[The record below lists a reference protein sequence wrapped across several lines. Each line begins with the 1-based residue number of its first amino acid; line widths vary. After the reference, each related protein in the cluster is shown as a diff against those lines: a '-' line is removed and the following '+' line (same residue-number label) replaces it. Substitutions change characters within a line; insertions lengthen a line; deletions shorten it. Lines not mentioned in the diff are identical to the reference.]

1 MAYGLCGVF
10 GFMGKR
16 KEFVMNQNFMKEQKI
31 LPLIAAM
38 SLPMV
43 ISMAVNALYNIVDS
57 YFVAKISDDA
67 MTALSLVFPI
77 QNMVN
82 AIAIGF
88 GIGVNACI
96 AFFLGAEKKDKADMS
111 ASWGV
116 LLSLLHGILLTVV
129 CIAVMP
135 AFLRVFTKEE
145 NILNLAISYSNRV
158 FLFAAAVNVGICYEK
173 IFQAV
178 GKMRVS
184 MFSMMA
190 GCVANI
196 ILDPLMIFG
205 IGPFPAM
212 GIQGAAYATG
222 IGQCLT
228 LAVYLLLFWLRPIP
242 VKVQPGYL
250 KKEGI
255 LIGRLYRIGVPATLN
270 TALPSVQISVLNQ
283 ILSGFSGQYVLVLGI
298 YYKLQTFIYL
308 SANGIVQGIRP
319 LVGFNAGAGE
329 KKRVQD
335 IFRTSLFLI
344 MGIMFVG
351 TVIAWVCPVQ
361 LFSLFAR
368 DAEAIRMGAGALRII
383 SIGFVI
389 SSVSVTCSGVLEG
402 LGKGTASLWISLTR
416 YIVLMLPLAFLFSR
430 IFRAGGVWYAFAVTE
445 WLAAALSF
453 FIWKRTRLVAE

>member
-1 MAYGLCGVF
+1 
-10 GFMGKR
+10 
-16 KEFVMNQNFMKEQKI
+16 MNQNFMKEQKI

-116 LLSLLHGILLTVV
+116 LLSLLHGILLAVV

-135 AFLRVFTKEE
+135 AFLRIFTKEE

-250 KKEGI
+250 KKEGT

-344 MGIMFVG
+344 MGIMLVG

-445 WLAAALSF
+445 WLAAALTF

>member
-1 MAYGLCGVF
+1 
-10 GFMGKR
+10 
-16 KEFVMNQNFMKEQKI
+16 MNQNFMKEQKI
-31 LPLIAAM
+31 LPLIATM

-116 LLSLLHGILLTVV
+116 LLSLIHGILLTVV
-129 CIAVMP
+129 CIAIMP
-135 AFLRVFTKEE
+135 AFLRIFTREE

-178 GKMRVS
+178 GKMKVS

-250 KKEGI
+250 KKEGT

-344 MGIMFVG
+344 MGIMLVG

-430 IFRAGGVWYAFAVTE
+430 IFGAGGVWYAFAVTE

>member
-1 MAYGLCGVF
+1 
-10 GFMGKR
+10 
-16 KEFVMNQNFMKEQKI
+16 MNQNFMKEQKI
-31 LPLIAAM
+31 LPLIATM

-116 LLSLLHGILLTVV
+116 LLSLLHGILLTAV

-135 AFLRVFTKEE
+135 AFLRIFTKEE

-228 LAVYLLLFWLRPIP
+228 LAVYLLLFWHRPIP

-250 KKEGI
+250 KKEGT

-344 MGIMFVG
+344 MGIMLVG

-361 LFSLFAR
+361 LFALFAR

-430 IFRAGGVWYAFAVTE
+430 IFEAGGVWYAFAVTE

>member
-1 MAYGLCGVF
+1 
-10 GFMGKR
+10 
-16 KEFVMNQNFMKEQKI
+16 MNQNFMKEQKI

-135 AFLRVFTKEE
+135 AFLRIFTREE

-178 GKMRVS
+178 GKMKVS

-250 KKEGI
+250 KKEGT

-283 ILSGFSGQYVLVLGI
+283 ILSGFSGQYVLALGI

-319 LVGFNAGAGE
+319 LVSFNAGAGE

-344 MGIMFVG
+344 MGIMLVG

-430 IFRAGGVWYAFAVTE
+430 IFGAGGVWYAFAVTE

>member
-1 MAYGLCGVF
+1 
-10 GFMGKR
+10 
-16 KEFVMNQNFMKEQKI
+16 MNQNFMKEQKI

-88 GIGVNACI
+88 GIGVNVCI

-205 IGPFPAM
+205 IGSFPAM

-344 MGIMFVG
+344 MGIMLVG

-430 IFRAGGVWYAFAVTE
+430 IFEAGGVWYAFAVTE
-445 WLAAALSF
+445 WLAAALTF

>member
-1 MAYGLCGVF
+1 
-10 GFMGKR
+10 
-16 KEFVMNQNFMKEQKI
+16 MNQNFMKEQKI

-135 AFLRVFTKEE
+135 AFLRIFTREE

-178 GKMRVS
+178 GKMKVS

-250 KKEGI
+250 KKEGT

-344 MGIMFVG
+344 MGIMLVG

-430 IFRAGGVWYAFAVTE
+430 IFGAGGVWYAFAVTE

>member
-1 MAYGLCGVF
+1 
-10 GFMGKR
+10 
-16 KEFVMNQNFMKEQKI
+16 MNQNFMKEQKI
-31 LPLIAAM
+31 LPLIATM

-43 ISMAVNALYNIVDS
+43 ISMTVNALYNIVDS

-116 LLSLLHGILLTVV
+116 LLSLLHGIILTVV
-129 CIAVMP
+129 CIAIMP
-135 AFLRVFTKEE
+135 AFLRIFTGEE

-178 GKMRVS
+178 GKMKVS

-250 KKEGI
+250 KKEGT

-344 MGIMFVG
+344 MGIMLVG

-368 DAEAIRMGAGALRII
+368 DVEAIRMGAGALRII

-430 IFRAGGVWYAFAVTE
+430 IFGAGGVWYAFAVTE

-453 FIWKRTRLVAE
+453 FIWRRTKLVAE

>member
-1 MAYGLCGVF
+1 MC
-10 GFMGKR
+10 
-16 KEFVMNQNFMKEQKI
+16 
-31 LPLIAAM
+31 
-38 SLPMV
+38 
-43 ISMAVNALYNIVDS
+43 
-57 YFVAKISDDA
+57 
-67 MTALSLVFPI
+67 
-77 QNMVN
+77 N

-135 AFLRVFTKEE
+135 AFLRIFTKEE

-205 IGPFPAM
+205 IGSFPAM

-344 MGIMFVG
+344 MGIMLVG

-368 DAEAIRMGAGALRII
+368 DAEAIRMGCRSASDNQHRFCDFLCFRDLLRCVGGTGKGNRISLDFPDQIYCSDAAPCLFVQPDFQGGRRMVRFCGDRMAG
-383 SIGFVI
+383 SGFVLLY
-389 SSVSVTCSGVLEG
+389 LEE
-402 LGKGTASLWISLTR
+402 GKACGR
-416 YIVLMLPLAFLFSR
+416 V
-430 IFRAGGVWYAFAVTE
+430 
-445 WLAAALSF
+445 
-453 FIWKRTRLVAE
+453 KN

>member
-1 MAYGLCGVF
+1 
-10 GFMGKR
+10 
-16 KEFVMNQNFMKEQKI
+16 MNQNFMKEQKI
-31 LPLIAAM
+31 LPLIATM

-135 AFLRVFTKEE
+135 AFLRIFTKEE

-178 GKMRVS
+178 GKMKVS

-250 KKEGI
+250 KKEGT

-344 MGIMFVG
+344 MGIMLVG

-430 IFRAGGVWYAFAVTE
+430 IFGAGGVWYAFAVTE

>member
-1 MAYGLCGVF
+1 M
-10 GFMGKR
+10 
-16 KEFVMNQNFMKEQKI
+16 
-31 LPLIAAM
+31 
-38 SLPMV
+38 
-43 ISMAVNALYNIVDS
+43 
-57 YFVAKISDDA
+57 
-67 MTALSLVFPI
+67 
-77 QNMVN
+77 
-82 AIAIGF
+82 
-88 GIGVNACI
+88 
-96 AFFLGAEKKDKADMS
+96 
-111 ASWGV
+111 
-116 LLSLLHGILLTVV
+116 
-129 CIAVMP
+129 
-135 AFLRVFTKEE
+135 
-145 NILNLAISYSNRV
+145 
-158 FLFAAAVNVGICYEK
+158 
-173 IFQAV
+173 
-178 GKMRVS
+178 
-184 MFSMMA
+184 
-190 GCVANI
+190 
-196 ILDPLMIFG
+196 
-205 IGPFPAM
+205 
-212 GIQGAAYATG
+212 
-222 IGQCLT
+222 
-228 LAVYLLLFWLRPIP
+228 
-242 VKVQPGYL
+242 
-250 KKEGI
+250 
-255 LIGRLYRIGVPATLN
+255 IGRLYRIGVPATLN

-344 MGIMFVG
+344 MGIMLVG

-361 LFSLFAR
+361 LFALFAR

>member
-1 MAYGLCGVF
+1 
-10 GFMGKR
+10 
-16 KEFVMNQNFMKEQKI
+16 MNQNFMKEQKI

-135 AFLRVFTKEE
+135 AFLRIFTKEE

-250 KKEGI
+250 KKEGT

-344 MGIMFVG
+344 MGIMLVG

-416 YIVLMLPLAFLFSR
+416 YIVLMLPLAFLFSQ
-430 IFRAGGVWYAFAVTE
+430 IFGAGGVWYAFAVTE
-445 WLAAALSF
+445 WLAAALAF

>member
-1 MAYGLCGVF
+1 
-10 GFMGKR
+10 
-16 KEFVMNQNFMKEQKI
+16 MNQNFMKEQKI

-270 TALPSVQISVLNQ
+270 TALPSVQIFVLNQ

-344 MGIMFVG
+344 MGIMLVG

-430 IFRAGGVWYAFAVTE
+430 IFGAGGVWYAFAVTE

>member
-1 MAYGLCGVF
+1 
-10 GFMGKR
+10 
-16 KEFVMNQNFMKEQKI
+16 MNQNFMKEQKI

-135 AFLRVFTKEE
+135 AFLRIFTKEE

-344 MGIMFVG
+344 MGIMLVG

-430 IFRAGGVWYAFAVTE
+430 IFGAGGVWYAFAVTE

-453 FIWKRTRLVAE
+453 FIWKRTSLVAE

>member
-1 MAYGLCGVF
+1 M
-10 GFMGKR
+10 
-16 KEFVMNQNFMKEQKI
+16 MNQNFMKEQKI

-135 AFLRVFTKEE
+135 AFLRIFTREE

-178 GKMRVS
+178 GKMKVS

-250 KKEGI
+250 KKEGT

-283 ILSGFSGQYVLVLGI
+283 ILSGFSGQYVLALGI

-319 LVGFNAGAGE
+319 LVSFNAGAGE

-344 MGIMFVG
+344 MGIMLVG

-430 IFRAGGVWYAFAVTE
+430 IFGAGGVWYAFAVTE

>member
-1 MAYGLCGVF
+1 
-10 GFMGKR
+10 
-16 KEFVMNQNFMKEQKI
+16 MNQNFMKEQKI
-31 LPLIAAM
+31 LPLIATM

-135 AFLRVFTKEE
+135 AFLRIFTEEE

-283 ILSGFSGQYVLVLGI
+283 ILSGFSRQYVLVLGI

-344 MGIMFVG
+344 MGIMLVG

-430 IFRAGGVWYAFAVTE
+430 IFGAGGVWYAFAVTE
-445 WLAAALSF
+445 WLAAALAF

>member
-1 MAYGLCGVF
+1 
-10 GFMGKR
+10 
-16 KEFVMNQNFMKEQKI
+16 MNQNFMKEQKI

-135 AFLRVFTKEE
+135 AFLRIFTEEE

-228 LAVYLLLFWLRPIP
+228 LAVYLLLFWHRPIP

-250 KKEGI
+250 KKEGT

-344 MGIMFVG
+344 MGIMLVG

>member
-1 MAYGLCGVF
+1 
-10 GFMGKR
+10 
-16 KEFVMNQNFMKEQKI
+16 MNQNFMKEQKI
-31 LPLIAAM
+31 LPLIATM

-116 LLSLLHGILLTVV
+116 LLSLLHGILLTGV

-344 MGIMFVG
+344 MGIMLVG

-430 IFRAGGVWYAFAVTE
+430 IFGAGGVWYAFAVTE

>member
-1 MAYGLCGVF
+1 
-10 GFMGKR
+10 
-16 KEFVMNQNFMKEQKI
+16 MNQNFMKEQKI

-135 AFLRVFTKEE
+135 AFLRIFTKEE

-250 KKEGI
+250 KKEGT

-335 IFRTSLFLI
+335 IFRISLFLI
-344 MGIMFVG
+344 MGIMLVG

-430 IFRAGGVWYAFAVTE
+430 IFGAGGVWYAFAVTE

>member
-1 MAYGLCGVF
+1 
-10 GFMGKR
+10 
-16 KEFVMNQNFMKEQKI
+16 MNQNFMKEQKI

-116 LLSLLHGILLTVV
+116 LLSLLHGILLAVA

-135 AFLRVFTKEE
+135 AFLRIFTKEE

-242 VKVQPGYL
+242 VKVQSGYL
-250 KKEGI
+250 KKEGT

-344 MGIMFVG
+344 MGIMLVG

-430 IFRAGGVWYAFAVTE
+430 IFGAGGVWYAFAVTE
-445 WLAAALSF
+445 WLAAALAF

>member
-1 MAYGLCGVF
+1 
-10 GFMGKR
+10 
-16 KEFVMNQNFMKEQKI
+16 
-31 LPLIAAM
+31 
-38 SLPMV
+38 
-43 ISMAVNALYNIVDS
+43 
-57 YFVAKISDDA
+57 
-67 MTALSLVFPI
+67 
-77 QNMVN
+77 
-82 AIAIGF
+82 
-88 GIGVNACI
+88 
-96 AFFLGAEKKDKADMS
+96 
-111 ASWGV
+111 
-116 LLSLLHGILLTVV
+116 
-129 CIAVMP
+129 
-135 AFLRVFTKEE
+135 
-145 NILNLAISYSNRV
+145 
-158 FLFAAAVNVGICYEK
+158 
-173 IFQAV
+173 
-178 GKMRVS
+178 

-250 KKEGI
+250 KKEGT

-344 MGIMFVG
+344 MGIMLVG

-416 YIVLMLPLAFLFSR
+416 YIVLMLPLAFLFSQ
-430 IFRAGGVWYAFAVTE
+430 IFGAGGVWYAFAVTE
-445 WLAAALSF
+445 WLAAALAF

>member
-1 MAYGLCGVF
+1 
-10 GFMGKR
+10 
-16 KEFVMNQNFMKEQKI
+16 MNQNFMKEQKI

-116 LLSLLHGILLTVV
+116 LLSLLHGILLMVV

-135 AFLRVFTKEE
+135 AFIRIFTREE

-178 GKMRVS
+178 GKMKVS

-250 KKEGI
+250 KKEGT

-344 MGIMFVG
+344 MGIMLVG

-430 IFRAGGVWYAFAVTE
+430 IFGAGGVWYAFAVTE

>member
-1 MAYGLCGVF
+1 
-10 GFMGKR
+10 
-16 KEFVMNQNFMKEQKI
+16 MNQNFMKEQKI

-116 LLSLLHGILLTVV
+116 LLSLLHGILLAVV

-135 AFLRVFTKEE
+135 AFLRIFTKEE

-242 VKVQPGYL
+242 VKVQLGYL
-250 KKEGI
+250 KKEGT

-308 SANGIVQGIRP
+308 SANGIIQGIRP

-344 MGIMFVG
+344 MGIMIVG

-383 SIGFVI
+383 SIGFGI

-430 IFRAGGVWYAFAVTE
+430 IFGAGGVWYAFAVTE
-445 WLAAALSF
+445 WLAAVLSF

>member
-1 MAYGLCGVF
+1 
-10 GFMGKR
+10 
-16 KEFVMNQNFMKEQKI
+16 MNQNFMKEQKI

-344 MGIMFVG
+344 MGIMLVG

-430 IFRAGGVWYAFAVTE
+430 IFGAGGVWYAFAVTE
-445 WLAAALSF
+445 WLAAALAF

>member
-1 MAYGLCGVF
+1 
-10 GFMGKR
+10 
-16 KEFVMNQNFMKEQKI
+16 MNQNFMKEQKI

-135 AFLRVFTKEE
+135 AFLRIFTEEE

-228 LAVYLLLFWLRPIP
+228 LAVYLLLFWHRPIP

-250 KKEGI
+250 KKEGT

-344 MGIMFVG
+344 MGIMLVG

-430 IFRAGGVWYAFAVTE
+430 IFGAGGVWYAFAVTE
-445 WLAAALSF
+445 WLAAALAF

>member
-1 MAYGLCGVF
+1 
-10 GFMGKR
+10 
-16 KEFVMNQNFMKEQKI
+16 MNQNFMKEQKI
-31 LPLIAAM
+31 LPLIATM

-135 AFLRVFTKEE
+135 AFLRIFTKEE

-344 MGIMFVG
+344 MGIMLVG

-430 IFRAGGVWYAFAVTE
+430 IFGAGGVWYAFAVTE

>member
-1 MAYGLCGVF
+1 
-10 GFMGKR
+10 
-16 KEFVMNQNFMKEQKI
+16 MNQNFMKEQKI

-250 KKEGI
+250 KKEGT

-344 MGIMFVG
+344 MGIMLVG

-430 IFRAGGVWYAFAVTE
+430 IFGAGGIWYAFAVTE

>member
-1 MAYGLCGVF
+1 
-10 GFMGKR
+10 
-16 KEFVMNQNFMKEQKI
+16 MNQNFMKEQKI
-31 LPLIAAM
+31 LPLIATM

-116 LLSLLHGILLTVV
+116 LLSLIHGILLTVV
-129 CIAVMP
+129 CIAIMP
-135 AFLRVFTKEE
+135 AFLRIFTREE

-178 GKMRVS
+178 GKMKVS

-250 KKEGI
+250 KKEGT

-344 MGIMFVG
+344 MGIMLVG

-430 IFRAGGVWYAFAVTE
+430 IFGAGGVWYAFAMTE

>member
-1 MAYGLCGVF
+1 
-10 GFMGKR
+10 
-16 KEFVMNQNFMKEQKI
+16 MNQNFMKEQKI

-344 MGIMFVG
+344 MGIMLVG

>member
-1 MAYGLCGVF
+1 
-10 GFMGKR
+10 
-16 KEFVMNQNFMKEQKI
+16 MNQNFMKEQKI

-135 AFLRVFTKEE
+135 AFLRIFTKEE

-250 KKEGI
+250 KKEGT

-344 MGIMFVG
+344 MGIMLVG

-430 IFRAGGVWYAFAVTE
+430 ILGAGGVWYAFAVTE

>member
-1 MAYGLCGVF
+1 
-10 GFMGKR
+10 
-16 KEFVMNQNFMKEQKI
+16 MNQNFMKEQKI

-135 AFLRVFTKEE
+135 AFLRIFTREE

-250 KKEGI
+250 KKEGT

-344 MGIMFVG
+344 MGIMLVG

-368 DAEAIRMGAGALRII
+368 DAEAIRMGAGALQII

-389 SSVSVTCSGVLEG
+389 SSISVTCSGVLEG

-430 IFRAGGVWYAFAVTE
+430 IFGAGGVWYAFAVTE

>member
-1 MAYGLCGVF
+1 
-10 GFMGKR
+10 
-16 KEFVMNQNFMKEQKI
+16 MNQNFMKEQKI

-116 LLSLLHGILLTVV
+116 LLSLLHGILLAVV

-135 AFLRVFTKEE
+135 AFLRIFTKEE

-228 LAVYLLLFWLRPIP
+228 LAVYLLLFWLRPIT

-250 KKEGI
+250 KKEGT

-344 MGIMFVG
+344 MGIMLVG

>member
-1 MAYGLCGVF
+1 
-10 GFMGKR
+10 
-16 KEFVMNQNFMKEQKI
+16 MNQNFMKEQKI
-31 LPLIAAM
+31 LPLIATM

-135 AFLRVFTKEE
+135 AFLRIFTEEE

-212 GIQGAAYATG
+212 EIQGAAYATG

-250 KKEGI
+250 KKEGT

-344 MGIMFVG
+344 MGIMLVG

-445 WLAAALSF
+445 WLAAALAF

>member
-1 MAYGLCGVF
+1 
-10 GFMGKR
+10 
-16 KEFVMNQNFMKEQKI
+16 MNQNFMKEQKI

-135 AFLRVFTKEE
+135 AFLRIFTKEE

-228 LAVYLLLFWLRPIP
+228 LAVYLLLFWHSPIP

-250 KKEGI
+250 KKEGT

-344 MGIMFVG
+344 MGIMLVG

>member
-1 MAYGLCGVF
+1 
-10 GFMGKR
+10 
-16 KEFVMNQNFMKEQKI
+16 MNQNFMKEQKI

-344 MGIMFVG
+344 MGIMLVG

-430 IFRAGGVWYAFAVTE
+430 IFGAGGVWYAFAVTE

-453 FIWKRTRLVAE
+453 FIRKRTRLVAE

>member
-1 MAYGLCGVF
+1 
-10 GFMGKR
+10 
-16 KEFVMNQNFMKEQKI
+16 MNQNFMKEQKI
-31 LPLIAAM
+31 LPLIATM

-135 AFLRVFTKEE
+135 AFLRIFTKEE

-344 MGIMFVG
+344 MGIMLVG

>member
-1 MAYGLCGVF
+1 
-10 GFMGKR
+10 
-16 KEFVMNQNFMKEQKI
+16 MNQNFMKEQKI
-31 LPLIAAM
+31 LPLIATM

-116 LLSLLHGILLTVV
+116 LLSLLHGIILTVV
-129 CIAVMP
+129 CIAIMP
-135 AFLRVFTKEE
+135 AFLRIFTREE

-178 GKMRVS
+178 GKMKVS

-228 LAVYLLLFWLRPIP
+228 LAVYLLLFWLRPSP

-250 KKEGI
+250 KKEGT

-335 IFRTSLFLI
+335 IFRTSLFD
-344 MGIMFVG
+344 
-351 TVIAWVCPVQ
+351 C
-361 LFSLFAR
+361 
-368 DAEAIRMGAGALRII
+368 
-383 SIGFVI
+383 
-389 SSVSVTCSGVLEG
+389 
-402 LGKGTASLWISLTR
+402 LGMSRT
-416 YIVLMLPLAFLFSR
+416 AFLPFCKGCRGYSDGR
-430 IFRAGGVWYAFAVTE
+430 RSTSDNQHRFCDFLCFRDLLRRAGGTGKGNRIPLDFPDQIYCSD
-445 WLAAALSF
+445 AAPCLF
-453 FIWKRTRLVAE
+453 VQPDFRGGRRMVRLCGDRMAGSGFVLLYLEEDKACGRVKYRV

>member
-1 MAYGLCGVF
+1 
-10 GFMGKR
+10 
-16 KEFVMNQNFMKEQKI
+16 MNQNFMKEQKI
-31 LPLIAAM
+31 LPLIATM

-250 KKEGI
+250 KKEGT

-344 MGIMFVG
+344 MGIMLVG

-430 IFRAGGVWYAFAVTE
+430 IFGAGGVWYAFAVTE

>member
-1 MAYGLCGVF
+1 
-10 GFMGKR
+10 
-16 KEFVMNQNFMKEQKI
+16 MNQNFMKEQKI

-116 LLSLLHGILLTVV
+116 LLSLLHGILLTVI

-250 KKEGI
+250 KKEGT

-344 MGIMFVG
+344 MGIMLVG

>member
-1 MAYGLCGVF
+1 
-10 GFMGKR
+10 
-16 KEFVMNQNFMKEQKI
+16 MNQNFMKEQKI
-31 LPLIAAM
+31 LPLIATM

-135 AFLRVFTKEE
+135 AFLRIFTEEE

-228 LAVYLLLFWLRPIP
+228 LAVYLLLFWHRPIP

-250 KKEGI
+250 KKEGT

-344 MGIMFVG
+344 MGIMLVG

-430 IFRAGGVWYAFAVTE
+430 IFGAGGVWYAFAVTE

-453 FIWKRTRLVAE
+453 FIRKRTRLVAE